1 MSIFFDDD
9 HLERIVLRITRTILT
24 EIYQMKETLMALVP
38 EVQALVDAIAAQ
50 GVQITAATT
59 ELTSLEGTA
68 AILTTQIAA
77 LQAQIASGAA
87 VHPDDL
93 AAIVAQT
100 GIVTASIASIQAAMP
115 QPVVPPATVAAAAP
129 VADPA
134 AAGTA

>member
-87 VHPDDL
+87 VDPDDL

-100 GIVTASIASIQAAMP
+100 SIVTASIASIQAAMP
-115 QPVVPPATVAAAAP
+115 QPVPPATVAAAAP